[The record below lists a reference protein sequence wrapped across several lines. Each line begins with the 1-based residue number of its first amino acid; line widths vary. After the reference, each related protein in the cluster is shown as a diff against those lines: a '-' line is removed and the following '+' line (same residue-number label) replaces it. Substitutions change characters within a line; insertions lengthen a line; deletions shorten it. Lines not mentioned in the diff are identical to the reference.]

1 MILFSGIES
10 VWLSSGGIAMFCHYC
25 GRKLVNGARFCSRC
39 GTPVPSEI
47 VEEMEQEPVSAV
59 TGITEEQA
67 DLAADDAPISVKKP
81 VPEPS
86 IDPKPVPDP
95 ESVPAPKPAPEP
107 ETKSKPEPETVSAPM
122 PGTDPAPDPEPVAR
136 LSEEKIIL
144 PITVSADQVQREETV
159 VLKHEAMLEPMQ
171 LTLRRGMK
179 DGMRLRLTNAR
190 MKPSSEG
197 AVRLLVLEVHVQEM
211 AGPAG
216 EPAEKQQDQV
226 SSEKIPPTEPAQ
238 QNPDL
243 GPEKTIPARQDPA
256 RRTVSF
262 APATA
267 GCAFQLCREGE
278 LRTGHKLT
286 GADEMGT
293 IEISPSALTVY
304 RKSKAV
310 AASFGMIGN
319 MIEGK
324 GKYLAT
330 ISPEMVASHE
340 KAQRNRRLLDYL
352 IHLKDGRLLKICF
365 DSSHMK
371 TEISALEQ
379 FLTQV

>member
-1 MILFSGIES
+1 MILFSRIES
-10 VWLSSGGIAMFCHYC
+10 VWLPSGGIAMFCHYC

-47 VEEMEQEPVSAV
+47 VEEMIQEPVPPE
-59 TGITEEQA
+59 TGETAEHAEP
-67 DLAADDAPISVKKP
+67 AAEDMPVSVKKP
-81 VPEPS
+81 VPEHS
-86 IDPKPVPDP
+86 IEPEPV
-95 ESVPAPKPAPEP
+95 PEP
-107 ETKSKPEPETVSAPM
+107 ETESKPEPEAVSAPM
-122 PGTDPAPDPEPVAR
+122 PWTDPAPGSGPAAR
-136 LSEEKIIL
+136 LPEEKVIL
-144 PITVSADQVQREETV
+144 PITVSAEQVQREETV
-159 VLKHEAMLEPMQ
+159 VLEHEAMLEPMQ

-197 AVRLLVLEVHVQEM
+197 VVRLLVLEVHVQEM

-226 SSEKIPPTEPAQ
+226 SSEKVPPAEPVR

-243 GPEKTIPARQDPA
+243 GPEKTIPERPA
-256 RRTVSF
+256 PIRKTVSF
-262 APATA
+262 APVTV

-330 ISPEMVASHE
+330 ISPEMVDSHE

-371 TEISALEQ
+371 TEITALEQ